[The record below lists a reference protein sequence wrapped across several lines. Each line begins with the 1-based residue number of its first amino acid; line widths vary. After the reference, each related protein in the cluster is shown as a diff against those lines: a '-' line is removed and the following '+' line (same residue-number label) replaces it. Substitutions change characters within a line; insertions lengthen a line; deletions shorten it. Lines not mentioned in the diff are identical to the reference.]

1 MEPCKMITHKGKS
14 IICSDLTNFDV
25 NMKDELQKIIDQ
37 VKAEIAKHPLG
48 SVLIVTDV
56 TGSHFDMEII
66 EKFVDYTTH
75 NKPYIKASAVVGT
88 TGLMQ
93 TALYSVIKK
102 TLRDIHSFDSQAE
115 ALDWLAEQ

>member
-1 MEPCKMITHKGKS
+1 MEPYKMINHKGKS
-14 IICSDLTNFDV
+14 IIYSDLTNFDMSV
-25 NMKDELQKIIDQ
+25 KDELQKIIDQ
-37 VKAEIAKHPLG
+37 VKAEVAKHPPG

-56 TGSHFDMEII
+56 TESHFDTEII
-66 EKFVDYTTH
+66 EKFVDYTAH

-88 TGLMQ
+88 TGLRQ
-93 TALYSVIKK
+93 TALYSVLKK